1 MFRRKQGLT
10 ERGNPT
16 AGEGLA
22 VTSRLFPALALSLLL
37 HLTVVIGLHPP
48 PTLRAAQVVVLEA
61 RLSPVAPA
69 APFVRVGPLPMAGE
83 SKRASQQLAVKRAST
98 EAAAETVS
106 SVAATSPGH
115 LTRDAILA
123 TAREIARA
131 EGYGAPR
138 QAVAIADHV
147 LLPGVAKALEN
158 KGAGT
163 RVSQYSNGMIK
174 VESAAGTTYCLQP
187 PPAIP
192 QVGMPTVSVAVT
204 CPW

>member
-1 MFRRKQGLT
+1 MWVKI
-10 ERGNPT
+10 
-16 AGEGLA
+16 
-22 VTSRLFPALALSLLL
+22 RLMP
-37 HLTVVIGLHPP
+37 
-48 PTLRAAQVVVLEA
+48 RAAQVVVFEA
-61 RLSPVAPA
+61 RLSPA
-69 APFVRVGPLPMAGE
+69 APIVRVDPLPTLAG
-83 SKRASQQLAVKRAST
+83 SKRASQQHAAKRAPT
-98 EAAAETVS
+98 KGAAETVNS
-106 SVAATSPGH
+106 LAATPPDH
-115 LTRDAILA
+115 LSRDAILA

-138 QAVAIADHV
+138 QAVAIADHA

>member
-1 MFRRKQGLT
+1 M
-10 ERGNPT
+10 
-16 AGEGLA
+16 
-22 VTSRLFPALALSLLL
+22 TSRLFPALALSLLL
-37 HLTVVIGLHPP
+37 HLAVAIAVRPP

-69 APFVRVGPLPMAGE
+69 APVVRVGPLPMAGE

-106 SVAATSPGH
+106 SVAATLPGH

-123 TAREIARA
+123 AAREIARA
-131 EGYGAPR
+131 QVPVDGHGAPR
-138 QAVAIADHV
+138 QAAAIADRA
-147 LLPGVAKALEN
+147 LLPGLAKALEN

-163 RVSQYSNGMIK
+163 RVSQYSNGVIK

-192 QVGMPTVSVAVT
+192 QVGMPSVSVAVT

>member
-1 MFRRKQGLT
+1 M
-10 ERGNPT
+10 
-16 AGEGLA
+16 
-22 VTSRLFPALALSLLL
+22 TSRLFPALVLSLLL
-37 HLTVVIGLHPP
+37 HLAVAIAVRPP

-98 EAAAETVS
+98 EAAAETETVS

-138 QAVAIADHV
+138 QAVAIADHA